1 MSLPGH
7 WKSDCANHM
16 TLLMITSRN
25 SQENLITLPRVKTLR
40 TELLPNEE
48 LSEMLKRHI
57 WENRAHGANQLQFP
71 SEVQGDVTKMHGL
84 QSHTDSCDVWSQF
97 SHL

>member
-1 MSLPGH
+1 MSLHGH
-7 WKSDCANHM
+7 WKSDCTNHV
-16 TLLMITSRN
+16 TLLMIMSKD
-25 SQENLITLPRVKTLR
+25 SQENLITLPHVKIR
-40 TELLPNEE
+40 RPELLPNEE

-57 WENRAHGANQLQFP
+57 WENIAHGANRLEFP

-84 QSHTDSCDVWSQF
+84 QSHTDSCDVSSQF